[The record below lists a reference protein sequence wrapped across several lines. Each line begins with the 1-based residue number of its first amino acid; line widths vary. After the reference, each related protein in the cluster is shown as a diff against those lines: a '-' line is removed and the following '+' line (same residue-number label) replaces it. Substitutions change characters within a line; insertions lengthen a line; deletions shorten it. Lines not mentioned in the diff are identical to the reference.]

1 MEKNMGFLTETGLG
15 SQLYK
20 SFAFSELSFSL
31 MNMEGNDTSWGCW
44 RITHIAYT
52 QRV

>member
-1 MEKNMGFLTETGLG
+1 MEKNMGFLTETWLG
-15 SQLYK
+15 PQLYK
-20 SFAFSELSFSL
+20 SFAFSEQSFSL
-31 MNMEGNDTSWGCW
+31 MNMEGNDASWGCW